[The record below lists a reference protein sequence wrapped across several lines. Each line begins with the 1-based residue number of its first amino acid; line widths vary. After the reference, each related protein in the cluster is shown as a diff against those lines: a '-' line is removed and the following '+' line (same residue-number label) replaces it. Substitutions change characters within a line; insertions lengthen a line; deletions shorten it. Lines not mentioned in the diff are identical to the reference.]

1 MTVNMKGDGV
11 LSDLLG
17 PLLHEDEEIWV
28 VDEGLF
34 TRVPKCQRKIQME
47 GGPQRKMRTKK
58 GILQV
63 LE

>member
-1 MTVNMKGDGV
+1 MTMNMKGDAV
-11 LSDLLG
+11 LSGLLG
-17 PLLHEDEEIWV
+17 PLLHEDEETWA
-28 VDEGLF
+28 VDGGSF
-34 TRVPKCQRKIQME
+34 TRVPECQQKIQME